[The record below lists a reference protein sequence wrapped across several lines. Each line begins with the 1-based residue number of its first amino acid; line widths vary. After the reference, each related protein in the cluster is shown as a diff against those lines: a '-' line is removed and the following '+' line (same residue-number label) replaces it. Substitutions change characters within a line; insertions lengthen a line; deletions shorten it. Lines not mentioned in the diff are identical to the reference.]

1 MSADREAAGVER
13 LSRWGCLV
21 QAAGVWTPDELA
33 QTTAGAMVRAR
44 GSAELRGDCLARE
57 EPLEI
62 RIGDHP
68 LAVVMRTPGHD
79 AELALGFLVTE
90 RVIREVREVLSVRH
104 CTRGAQ
110 NEQNVIRVLLADGV
124 PLDLDALRRNLYAS
138 SSCGICGKA
147 TIENALAS
155 APPLADAARFR
166 AETLCAMPAQLEPT
180 QAVFARTGG
189 LHAAGLFDPSGALVV
204 AREDI
209 GRHNAVDKV
218 VGVALRRGLT
228 PLSGHALLV
237 SGRVSYE
244 IVQKALAARIPLV
257 AGVSAPSSLAVEL
270 AEHAGIAVVG
280 FLRGEDFN
288 VYSRHARVVDAAAPA
303 VAAAAAASGTPR

>member
-1 MSADREAAGVER
+1 
-13 LSRWGCLV
+13 
-21 QAAGVWTPDELA
+21 
-33 QTTAGAMVRAR
+33 
-44 GSAELRGDCLARE
+44 
-57 EPLEI
+57 
-62 RIGDHP
+62 
-68 LAVVMRTPGHD
+68 
-79 AELALGFLVTE
+79 
-90 RVIREVREVLSVRH
+90 
-104 CTRGAQ
+104 
-110 NEQNVIRVLLADGV
+110 
-124 PLDLDALRRNLYAS
+124 
-138 SSCGICGKA
+138 
-147 TIENALAS
+147 
-155 APPLADAARFR
+155 
-166 AETLCAMPAQLEPT
+166 MPAQLEPT
-180 QAVFARTGG
+180 QAVFACTGG

-228 PLSGHALLV
+228 PLAGHALLV

-270 AEHAGIAVVG
+270 AEQAGIAVVG

-303 VAAAAAASGTPR
+303 GAATAAASGTLR